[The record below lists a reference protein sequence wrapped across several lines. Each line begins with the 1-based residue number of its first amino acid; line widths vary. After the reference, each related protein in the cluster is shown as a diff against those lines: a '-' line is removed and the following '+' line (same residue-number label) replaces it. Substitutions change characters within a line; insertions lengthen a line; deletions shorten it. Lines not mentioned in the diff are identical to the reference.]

1 MPGGHPLE
9 GSAGGWSAVV
19 NSTLQPTLGLR
30 WLLCYEETDNDV
42 CHLQKAAPKHWF
54 AKGEAITVKNCPTRF
69 GTIAWS
75 TQAVA
80 DRQWKIVLELPKGF
94 AADLKIHVHPN
105 DGKPLRSTSLGV
117 VSGNALTLRKES
129 LGSGKQLTVF
139 VS

>member
-9 GSAGGWSAVV
+9 GSAGAWSAVV

-54 AKGEAITVKNCPTRF
+54 AKGKTITVKNCPTRF
-69 GTIAWS
+69 GTVGWS
-75 TQAVA
+75 TYAVE
-80 DRQWKIVLELPKGF
+80 DRQWEIVVDISKGF
-94 AADLKIHVHPN
+94 GADLLLHVHPN
-105 DGKPLRSTSLGV
+105 DGKPLRTTSLGV
-117 VSGNALTLRKES
+117 LSGNTVTLRKEAF
-129 LGSGKQLTVF
+129 GTAKQFTFL